1 MSITIHDFLQ
11 FNSGYNLA
19 PSDFVILATDLSS
32 RVLAKAM
39 AGEYNEFEVN
49 RGLSDMQKNVYFT
62 RTASSWIIKDYIKSI
77 IEFRR
82 VNLVEP
88 VSYLGAFDVIFCRNV
103 LIYFDIKTRQQIFD
117 QFHKMLNEGGIMI
130 LGSTENIFGI
140 SDKFESVHEG
150 ESVYYRKIGA

>member
-1 MSITIHDFLQ
+1 
-11 FNSGYNLA
+11 
-19 PSDFVILATDLSS
+19 
-32 RVLAKAM
+32 
-39 AGEYNEFEVN
+39 
-49 RGLSDMQKNVYFT
+49 MQKNVYFT